1 MSICITKISTPSMA
15 RVKERLNN
23 NTITKNFTDVV
34 VQIILTLIL
43 FSKVTNA
50 TCSLWPNG
58 LYCFG
63 SPYYTVTFENHLSK
77 DDPTY
82 DMKKNK
88 MTITCYADAGAE
100 HTWPNPT
107 GCFGFCDNGVQRTYR
122 CVVTLKK
129 SSWRKEF
136 IAFGDFCNDCKK
148 EVDGCQWQIRKDHV
162 FLYSP
167 TKKKYVQY
175 EYLPGQHLP

>member
-1 MSICITKISTPSMA
+1 
-15 RVKERLNN
+15 
-23 NTITKNFTDVV
+23 
-34 VQIILTLIL
+34 
-43 FSKVTNA
+43 
-50 TCSLWPNG
+50 
-58 LYCFG
+58 
-63 SPYYTVTFENHLSK
+63 
-77 DDPTY
+77 
-82 DMKKNK
+82 
-88 MTITCYADAGAE
+88 MTIICYADARAE
-100 HTWPNPT
+100 YTWPNPT

-148 EVDGCQWQIRKDHV
+148 EIDGCQWQIRKDHV